1 MLTVVVTALTTTALM
16 MGDKHMKNFSLVV
29 LVVAIVMSFSSV
41 FVVSEGERA
50 IVLLFSKVQKGS
62 NDEAVVYEPGLNFK
76 VPFFSQVKIIDAR
89 IQTLDGAPDRFVTS
103 EKKDLIVDSFVK
115 WRVVDFSTFY
125 LRARG
130 DKQYAETLL
139 KQKVNNGLRTNFGS
153 RTIRE
158 IVSGERSELMEEA
171 LVQASESAGEL
182 GIEVL
187 DVRVK
192 QINLPQEVSE
202 SIYQRMRAE
211 RTAVAKEHRSEGRE
225 QAEKIRANIDRRVT
239 VMLAD
244 AERNAR
250 SVRGQGDAD
259 AAAIYAG
266 AYNKDPEFFSFVR
279 SLEAYKQTFKGKQDV
294 MVLSPDSDFFQYM
307 KGAKVQ

>member
-1 MLTVVVTALTTTALM
+1 
-16 MGDKHMKNFSLVV
+16 MKNFSLVV

>member
-1 MLTVVVTALTTTALM
+1 MKNMTVVGLIIAAFLA
-16 MGDKHMKNFSLVV
+16 
-29 LVVAIVMSFSSV
+29 FSSV
-41 FVVSEGERA
+41 FVVTEGQRA
-50 IVLLFSKVQKGS
+50 IVLLFSKVQKDS
-62 NDEAVVYEPGLNFK
+62 QDNAVVYEPGLHLK
-76 VPFFSQVKIIDAR
+76 VPFFSQVRRIDAR

-115 WRVVDFSTFY
+115 WRVNDFSAYY

-153 RTIRE
+153 RTIKE

-171 LVQASESAGEL
+171 LVQASESAQEL

-192 QINLPQEVSE
+192 QINLPNEVSN
-202 SIYQRMRAE
+202 SIFQRMRAE
-211 RTAVAKEHRSEGRE
+211 RTAVAKEHRSEGQE
-225 QAEKIRANIDRRVT
+225 KAEIIRAEVDRRVT

-250 SVRGQGDAD
+250 AVRGQGDAL
-259 AAAIYAG
+259 AAKIYAD
-266 AYNKDPEFFSFVR
+266 AYNKDPEFFGFVR
-279 SLEAYKQTFKGKQDV
+279 SLEAYKNTFTSKGDV
-294 MVLSPDSDFFQYM
+294 MVLSPDSEFFDYM
-307 KGAKVQ
+307 KNKKGE

>member
-1 MLTVVVTALTTTALM
+1 MR
-16 MGDKHMKNFSLVV
+16 NFSTILLIVAV
-29 LVVAIVMSFSSV
+29 LMSFSSV
-41 FVVSEGERA
+41 FVVTEGQRA
-50 IVLLFSKVQKGS
+50 IVLLFSKVQKDS
-62 NDEAVVYEPGLNFK
+62 DDNAVVYGPGLHFK
-76 VPFFSQVKIIDAR
+76 VPFFSQVRRLDAR

-115 WRVVDFSTFY
+115 WRVNDFSSYY

-139 KQKVNNGLRTNFGS
+139 KQKVNNGLRTNFGN
-153 RTIRE
+153 RTIKE

-171 LVQASESAGEL
+171 LVQASESAKEL

-192 QINLPQEVSE
+192 QINLPNEVSE
-202 SIYQRMRAE
+202 SIFRRMRAE
-211 RTAVAKEHRSEGRE
+211 RTAVAKEHRSEGQE
-225 QAEKIRANIDRRVT
+225 KAETIRAEVDRRVT

-250 SVRGQGDAD
+250 SVRGEGDAT
-259 AAAIYAG
+259 AAKIYAD
-266 AYNKDPEFFSFVR
+266 AYNKDAEFFGFVR
-279 SLEAYKQTFKGKQDV
+279 SLEAYKKTFNNKGDV
-294 MVLSPDSDFFQYM
+294 MVLSPDSQFFDYM
-307 KGAKVQ
+307 KDAKGAK